1 MRNQSGLHQDDRRWG
16 PPRLRAKS
24 GRRAETHLWRKRK
37 LAAECV
43 RVVWKCGNT
52 ATMEAARHT
61 PGGSERPSRHPRRAR
76 NPPYCRPVAPADNTP
91 LTHGELPCPNC
102 GYQRRGLELEHPCP
116 ECGARGFDGELI
128 VSGLPGVEPE
138 SKRSRSLYQIAN
150 AIVVIVLIL
159 IPSCGPRPDGR
170 VRTAGLAV
178 AGTLAAIALGFYIAG
193 VLRRRRERATNL
205 SLERVALE
213 FRPDVVVVRQRELD
227 REVPYRSIVRFDT
240 KEDLPK
246 RRTRVW
252 LVTRDRLM
260 HAATDEPI
268 MMIVGTL
275 ADQRAIATELHA
287 RISSKRS

>member
-1 MRNQSGLHQDDRRWG
+1 MRYIAIVDQSG
-16 PPRLRAKS
+16 
-24 GRRAETHLWRKRK
+24 
-37 LAAECV
+37 
-43 RVVWKCGNT
+43 N
-52 ATMEAARHT
+52 
-61 PGGSERPSRHPRRAR
+61 
-76 NPPYCRPVAPADNTP
+76 VA
-91 LTHGELPCPNC
+91 LTHGELPCPSC
-102 GYQRRGLELEHPCP
+102 GYQRKGLALDHACP

-128 VSGLPGVEPE
+128 VSGLSWVEPE
-138 SKRSRSLYQIAN
+138 SRRSRSLYQIAN
-150 AIVVIVLIL
+150 AIVGIVLIL

-268 MMIVGTL
+268 MVIVGTL
-275 ADQRAIATELHA
+275 EEQRATATEMHA
-287 RISSKRS
+287 RISSKRP

>member
-1 MRNQSGLHQDDRRWG
+1 
-16 PPRLRAKS
+16 
-24 GRRAETHLWRKRK
+24 
-37 LAAECV
+37 
-43 RVVWKCGNT
+43 
-52 ATMEAARHT
+52 
-61 PGGSERPSRHPRRAR
+61 
-76 NPPYCRPVAPADNTP
+76 VAPADNTP

>member
-1 MRNQSGLHQDDRRWG
+1 MRNQSGLHQDDRRSG

-24 GRRAETHLWRKRK
+24 GRRAETHLWKKRK

-43 RVVWKCGNT
+43 TVVWNCGNT

-102 GYQRRGLELEHPCP
+102 GYQRRGLELERPCP

>member
-1 MRNQSGLHQDDRRWG
+1 MRNQSGLHQDDRRSG

>member
-1 MRNQSGLHQDDRRWG
+1 MRNQSGLHQDDRRSG

-91 LTHGELPCPNC
+91 LSHGELPCPNC

>member
-1 MRNQSGLHQDDRRWG
+1 MRNQSGLHQDDRRSG

-43 RVVWKCGNT
+43 RVVWNCGNT
-52 ATMEAARHT
+52 AIMEAARHT

-102 GYQRRGLELEHPCP
+102 GYQRRGLELERPCP